1 MKVSDKFG
9 LCIVMIMLLLIAI
22 GFLGLKSEAVKFP
35 SDYEVKNVE

>member
-35 SDYEVKNVE
+35 SDYEERE

>member
-22 GFLGLKSEAVKFP
+22 GFFGLKSEAVKFP